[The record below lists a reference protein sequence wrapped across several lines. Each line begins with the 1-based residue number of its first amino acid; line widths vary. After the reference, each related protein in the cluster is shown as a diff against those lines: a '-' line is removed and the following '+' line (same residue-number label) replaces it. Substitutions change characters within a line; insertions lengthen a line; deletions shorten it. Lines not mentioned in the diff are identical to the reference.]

1 MRLGFWHAKER
12 CPRMEQL
19 SALVDGELAA
29 QARAEIEA
37 HAAACPICG
46 AALADIEALGS
57 DFERLPRPAPP
68 VDLAHLV
75 GERIRIAEQQ
85 ARAPQGA
92 RRSRARMPWWKL
104 MPAAL
109 GAATV
114 LGMGVGAGNVLMM
127 GAGVASRAALEMSVF
142 ATVPPGGLCLAGEAC
157 R

>member
-1 MRLGFWHAKER
+1 MRMRFWHAEER
-12 CPRMEQL
+12 CPRTEQL
-19 SALVDGELAA
+19 SALADGELAV

-57 DFERLPRPAPP
+57 DFERLPRPAPR

-85 ARAPQGA
+85 ARAPQA
-92 RRSRARMPWWKL
+92 SRRSRARMPWWQAV
-104 MPAAL
+104 PAAFGAAAAL
-109 GAATV
+109 G
-114 LGMGVGAGNVLMM
+114 MGAGAGNMLMF
-127 GAGVASRAALEMSVF
+127 GAGATSHAAIEMSVF